1 MKLTKIEIT
10 NFRCFESLIVPL
22 QPDVNVFVGVNGA
35 GKSAI
40 LDAVA
45 IALYDIVAAN
55 GGGGKR
61 QRSAQGVTLR
71 PTDIHIAPGA
81 AETVSGRRDFVQ
93 IRAQAGDYY
102 MLPDFP
108 STTPSGEQ
116 RFIEWTDHI
125 SYVPP
130 KDFVYDTSKSEH
142 LNDVYRYFAALWD
155 QIRRSD
161 VRALIP
167 LPVVAY
173 YRSSRRLTRMP
184 SMGDIFSL
192 RLERDGAFLNAL
204 SAGTDY
210 QAMCQWFYLR
220 ENQELRERIQLP
232 DNRGYEFA
240 DLKAV
245 RNALARSLENVSRVF
260 FSDNPPSLKVEF
272 ADAAETT
279 VVREL
284 EQLSDG
290 YRNLLAMTLDF
301 ARRLAQAHPNWD
313 NPLEAPGI
321 LLIDEIELHLHPQ
334 WQQRIIPNLRAA
346 FPNTQL
352 IVATH
357 SPQVL
362 TTVESEKIAIL
373 RDHGLHGAPLSTYG
387 AESKRVMLEVMQTK
401 NRPPES
407 ENLVVSQLRQL
418 FDLINEGLLDEASI
432 LNEELILKL
441 GSDDPALAEAEAT
454 IKNRRWEKELG
465 L

>member
-1 MKLTKIEIT
+1 MKLTKVEIT
-10 NFRCFESLIVPL
+10 NFRCFESLTVPL

-35 GKSAI
+35 GKTTI

-61 QRSAQGVTLR
+61 QRAAQGVTLR

-81 AETVSGRRDFVQ
+81 AEAVSGRRDFVQ

-102 MLPDFP
+102 VLPDFP
-108 STTPSGEQ
+108 STTPSGER
-116 RFIEWTDHI
+116 RFIEWTDYI
-125 SYVPP
+125 QYAPP
-130 KDFVYDTSKSEH
+130 NDFAYDTSKSER

-161 VRALIP
+161 IRALIP

-173 YRSSRRLTRMP
+173 YRGSRRLTRMP
-184 SMGDIFSL
+184 GMGDIFSL
-192 RLERDGAFLNAL
+192 RLERDDAFLNAL
-204 SAGTDY
+204 NAGTDY

-220 ENQELRERIQLP
+220 ENQELRERLQQRDDADFQFL
-232 DNRGYEFA
+232 

-245 RNALARSLENVSRVF
+245 RDALARSLENVSRVF
-260 FSDNPPSLKVEF
+260 FADNPPSLRVEF
-272 ADAAETT
+272 ADTGETPK
-279 VVREL
+279 VLEL

-290 YRNLLAMTLDF
+290 YRNLLALILDF

-334 WQQRIIPNLRAA
+334 WQQRIIPNLRTA

-362 TTVESEKIAIL
+362 TTVQSEKIAIL
-373 RDHGLHGAPLSTYG
+373 RDHSLHGAPISTYG
-387 AESKRVMLEVMQTK
+387 AESKRVMLEVMQTES
-401 NRPPES
+401 RPPD
-407 ENLVVSQLRQL
+407 NVVVGELRRL
-418 FDLINEGLLDEASI
+418 FDLINQGLFDEAAT
-432 LNEELILKL
+432 LVQELSLKL
-441 GSDDPALAEAEAT
+441 GPDEPAIIEAQT
-454 IKNRRWEKELG
+454 VIKNRRWEKELG